1 MKLLKNILL
10 IVLSCLLLAGCAGP
24 VPPSPEDEQAIKE
37 VIMTYDTAYYNWDLT
52 TMSSCVTPTY
62 PLEDTETM
70 LRNALGVYVEQGD
83 LVSEDIEKYLE
94 IEKKYYQMG
103 AQQMKYCGWDIKVL
117 EDTATALI
125 TYGYPNADE
134 NMPSY
139 GEEMT
144 AYRNELFMSA
154 CGMDEATAKA
164 TLSPEEFSAVY
175 LQVTD
180 MDYAKR
186 SENLTYV
193 ENTVELRLQKV
204 DGKWLIAELV
214 LPEE

>member
-1 MKLLKNILL
+1 MKLFKNIVL

-24 VPPSPEDEQAIKE
+24 VPASPEDEQAIKE

-83 LVSEDIEKYLE
+83 LVAEDIEKFLE

-103 AQQMKYCGWDIKVL
+103 AQQLEYRGWDIKVWG
-117 EDTATALI
+117 DSATALI

-134 NMPSY
+134 NTPSY
-139 GEEMT
+139 GEELT

-186 SENLTYV
+186 SENLSYV
-193 ENTVELRLQKV
+193 ENSVELRLQKV